1 MRLLRRSAATNE
13 AAMFVDLP
21 GGWPHDPKP
30 EPPKR
35 RLSPRRERLLLV
47 LIGFNMMLLMV
58 APIGGAT
65 LIHWLVAALSR

>member
-1 MRLLRRSAATNE
+1 
-13 AAMFVDLP
+13 MFVDLP
-21 GGWPHDPKP
+21 GHWPHDPKP

-35 RLSPRRERLLLV
+35 RLSPRREKLLLV

-65 LIHWLVAALSR
+65 LIHWLVAVFSR